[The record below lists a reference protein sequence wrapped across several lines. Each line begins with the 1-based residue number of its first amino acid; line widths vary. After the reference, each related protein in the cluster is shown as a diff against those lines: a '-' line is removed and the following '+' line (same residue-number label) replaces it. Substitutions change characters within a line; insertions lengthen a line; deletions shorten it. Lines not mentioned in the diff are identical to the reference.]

1 MATLVVKS
9 QEMSDNLTIPGVM
22 SNLRR
27 NHTSKSLNH
36 FQANLEGRYY
46 EWNSKP

>member
-27 NHTSKSLNH
+27 ITFGNFVENILTN
-36 FQANLEGRYY
+36 
-46 EWNSKP
+46 